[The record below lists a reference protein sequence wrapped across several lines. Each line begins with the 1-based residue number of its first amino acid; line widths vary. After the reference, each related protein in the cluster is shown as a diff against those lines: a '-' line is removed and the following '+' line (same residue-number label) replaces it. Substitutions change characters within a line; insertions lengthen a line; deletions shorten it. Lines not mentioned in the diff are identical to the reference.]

1 MLPRRRLTAKRLQMG
16 QSMRSKYG
24 SKEII
29 LFSVYLSTFLGGRV
43 GGWVW
48 ALIRGWALIS
58 FSSMQDGYLFEE
70 AVIRGW
76 ALNRINTV
84 VQSAKL
90 LGFTISDDLTWN
102 AHITEVIM
110 NSI

>member
-1 MLPRRRLTAKRLQMG
+1 
-16 QSMRSKYG
+16 MRSKYG
-24 SKEII
+24 SEEII

>member
-1 MLPRRRLTAKRLQMG
+1 MG

-24 SKEII
+24 SEEII
-29 LFSVYLSTFLGGRV
+29 LFSFYLSTFLGGRV

-90 LGFTISDDLTWN
+90 LGFTVSDDLTWN

>member
-1 MLPRRRLTAKRLQMG
+1 
-16 QSMRSKYG
+16 MRSKYG
-24 SKEII
+24 SEEII
-29 LFSVYLSTFLGGRV
+29 LFSVYLSTFFGGRV

-58 FSSMQDGYLFEE
+58 FSSMQDHCLFEE

-90 LGFTISDDLTWN
+90 LRLTISDDLTWN
-102 AHITEVIM
+102 AHITEIIM

>member
-1 MLPRRRLTAKRLQMG
+1 MG

-29 LFSVYLSTFLGGRV
+29 LFSVYLSIFLRGGEG

-48 ALIRGWALIS
+48 AIIRGWALIS
-58 FSSMQDGYLFEE
+58 FSSMQDGCLFEE
-70 AVIRGW
+70 ALIRGW

-84 VQSAKL
+84 VQSAKTL
-90 LGFTISDDLTWN
+90 RAYHF
-102 AHITEVIM
+102 
-110 NSI
+110 

>member
-1 MLPRRRLTAKRLQMG
+1 M
-16 QSMRSKYG
+16 
-24 SKEII
+24 
-29 LFSVYLSTFLGGRV
+29 

-58 FSSMQDGYLFEE
+58 FSSMQDGCLFEE

-84 VQSAKL
+84 VQSEKL
-90 LGFTISDDLTWN
+90 LGLPFLTI
-102 AHITEVIM
+102 
-110 NSI
+110 

>member
-1 MLPRRRLTAKRLQMG
+1 MG
-16 QSMRSKYG
+16 QSIRSKYG
-24 SKEII
+24 SEEII

>member
-1 MLPRRRLTAKRLQMG
+1 MG

-24 SKEII
+24 SKEFI
-29 LFSVYLSTFLGGRV
+29 LFSVYLSIFFFGGG

-48 ALIRGWALIS
+48 ALIRGWALFS
-58 FSSMQDGYLFEE
+58 FSSMQDGCLFEE
-70 AVIRGW
+70 APIRGW

-90 LGFTISDDLTWN
+90 LGLTISDDPT
-102 AHITEVIM
+102 
-110 NSI
+110 

>member
-1 MLPRRRLTAKRLQMG
+1 
-16 QSMRSKYG
+16 MRSKYG
-24 SKEII
+24 SEEII

-43 GGWVW
+43 GWWVW

-58 FSSMQDGYLFEE
+58 FSSMQDGCLFEE

>member
-1 MLPRRRLTAKRLQMG
+1 MAVKKLY
-16 QSMRSKYG
+16 SSRSTQV
-24 SKEII
+24 
-29 LFSVYLSTFLGGRV
+29 LFWGEGGWV

-58 FSSMQDGYLFEE
+58 FSSMQDGCLFEE

-84 VQSAKL
+84 VQSEKL
-90 LGFTISDDLTWN
+90 LGLTISDDLTWN